1 MSQQRI
7 TMIIE
12 HQTPPNSKSHIMEE
26 LTMGKHGS

>member
-1 MSQQRI
+1 MSQEWI

-12 HQTPPNSKSHIMEE
+12 HQTPHNSKSQIMEE